1 MTTKTKKILFF
12 DINPSPFITTCLIPA
27 FQSFGFETELPRNKY
42 QFDELKYPGCMRSTL
57 TEREKYSIL
66 YKVVK
71 RSDADTIFMNGANY
85 YYNAIV
91 DAAKETNKKLIYWA
105 TEDPVLYDLMFNII
119 AKHADLVL
127 SPSIECVA
135 KYQQAGLNAQLMMFG
150 CNPEYHAIGKFNPK
164 YDYDIVLQASCYNHP
179 ARIKGYETVVKA
191 AVKLYEEGYKV
202 GIYGAFW
209 DSPFG
214 LHFLNNHKELYKGWH
229 PNEDIPDICAS
240 SKIVLGIQCSDIS
253 LTQQSMRSFEILS
266 SKGFHLTQWVKS
278 MDYWFKNYEHL
289 IAVKT
294 YEEAYKKMK
303 YYLQNEAERNQ
314 IAEQGHLFV
323 RNNHTYEDRVKEAI
337 LPHLG

>member
-1 MTTKTKKILFF
+1 MPTKILFM
-12 DINPSPFITTCLIPA
+12 DINPSPLITQGIMPA
-27 FQSFGFETELPRNKY
+27 FQSLGFEIELPRNKY
-42 QFDELKYPGCMRSTL
+42 QFDELKYPDCMHSTL
-57 TEREKYSIL
+57 TEREKYNIL
-66 YKVVK
+66 YKAVK
-71 RSDADTIFMNGANY
+71 CSDADTIFMNGANY

-127 SPSIECVA
+127 SPAIECVE
-135 KYQQAGLNAQLMMFG
+135 KYRKVGLNAQLMMFG
-150 CNPEYHAIGKFNPK
+150 CNPEYHTIGKFSSS

-191 AVKLYEEGYKV
+191 AIKLYEEGYKI
-202 GIYGAFW
+202 GIWGAFW
-209 DSPFG
+209 DTPFG
-214 LHFLNNHKELYKGWH
+214 MQYLNNHKELYKGWH

-240 SKIVLGIQCSDIS
+240 AKIILGIQCSDQS
-253 LTQQSMRSFEILS
+253 QTQQSMRSFEILS

-278 MDYWFKNYEHL
+278 MDYWFENGEHL
-289 IAVKT
+289 VTVKN

-303 YYLQNEAERNQ
+303 YYLQYEQERKQ

-323 RNNHTYEDRVKEAI
+323 RNSHTYEDRIKESI
-337 LPHLG
+337 LPYINW